1 MSAALWDFL
10 MSQRTALK
18 SSRSHQTFKAFSQ
31 IHMGE
36 LYHSFFPPT
45 YHFIYLFFI
54 LQTALHYLSNPSS
67 KSITLDVPRGA
78 VLRVITGGTAA
89 LLTELHKLP

>member
-18 SSRSHQTFKAFSQ
+18 SRRSHQTFKPFSQ

-36 LYHSFFPPT
+36 LYHSFFPPQHT
-45 YHFIYLFFI
+45 ILFIFFI

-67 KSITLDVPRGA
+67 KSITLHYMYHE
-78 VLRVITGGTAA
+78 
-89 LLTELHKLP
+89 ELC